1 MKNKFLIVA
10 TVPSMIGQFNM
21 NNIHILLDMGYEVHV
36 ACNYKDRSVWEEEKI
51 CTLRK
56 ELKRL
61 EVRQIQVDF
70 ARSPYYVSK
79 LIKAYIKLHAVIK
92 NEEYA
97 GLHCHTPVGGMVA
110 RLAARETKTKVIYTA
125 HGFHFY
131 KGAPLK
137 NWLLYYP
144 VEKLCSR
151 WTDVLITINKED
163 YALARKKMHA
173 KKVEYV
179 PGVGIDTEKF
189 GTGRKEENRERIRV
203 ELGIPKEARLLLSV
217 GELNE
222 NKNHETVIRALAKLP
237 EIKGDKIY
245 YAIAGKGELEEKLRK
260 LIKDLSL
267 ESQVFLLGFRE
278 DMAAIYDAADIFIF
292 PSKREGLGLAAIEA
306 MAMGLPLVTSNV
318 HGIKDYSING
328 ITGFNVSPTDYKG
341 FANAIKMLIADKNL
355 RETISKHNIK
365 EAQKYDRKKVSE
377 YMKKLYYQIS
387 ME

>member
-61 EVRQIQVDF
+61 GVRQIQVDF

-79 LIKAYIKLHAVIK
+79 LIKAYIKLRAAIK

-97 GLHCHTPVGGMVA
+97 GLHCHTPVGGMLA
-110 RLAARETKTKVIYTA
+110 RLAAARETKTKIIYTA

-163 YALARKKMHA
+163 YALAKKKMHA

-189 GTGRKEENRERIRV
+189 GTGKKEENRERIRA
-203 ELGIPKEARLLLSV
+203 ELGIPKEAELLLSV

-222 NKNHETVIRALAKLP
+222 NKNHETVIRALAKVP

-245 YAIAGKGELEEKLRK
+245 YVIAGKGELEEKLRK
-260 LIKDLSL
+260 LIKDLGL
-267 ESQVFLLGFRE
+267 ENQVFLLGFRE
-278 DMAAIYDAADIFIF
+278 DMAAIYNTADIFIF

-318 HGIKDYSING
+318 HGIKDYSVNG

-355 RETISKHNIK
+355 RKIISRHNIK

-377 YMKKLYYQIS
+377 YMKTIYMI
-387 ME
+387 